1 MSSQDDVLCKHCD
14 NFYTLRHWK
23 WCKPCQ
29 INNIRHNFK
38 NCTSGNEK
46 IDELI
51 QEVRLK
57 FNQFDNIIVEWIPY
71 NQFKDIKEIGR
82 DDSIAIF
89 SAIWMDGPLKYDA
102 CYEREWKRVP
112 SKKVALKCLY
122 NSNHV
127 TNEFLNEAR
136 SYTINI
142 HNDDILKI
150 YGISQNPETKDYIMI
165 LKDSYCNYCGKIY
178 TNSKYKVCLC
188 CLINNFT
195 NRSSENEKIDDFI
208 QEMQLVKINK
218 GISMSNIFFE
228 WVPYNQLNDIKE
240 ICKVDSTTIYSAI
253 WMDGPLEYD
262 AYYKK
267 EWKRYLY
274 NSQNTINEF
283 LNEAKLHTINDDKKN
298 IPTIYGI
305 TQNLD
310 TKDYIMIL
318 QESYCKYCS
327 KVYTHIDFR
336 WCEPCQV
343 NNLKQN
349 FASWTSG
356 NEKIDEFIQEIQLNN
371 KYLYKRIRYNN
382 NNNVDGWTIKVKS
395 YPNKIYGISENPDT
409 KNYIIVLVFQD
420 HYCKN
425 CNEIYTGNER
435 WCKLCQVN
443 NIKENFVNWTS
454 GNERIDNLIQEM
466 QLKINKC
473 EDMIIEWIPY
483 NQFNHIKE
491 IGKGGFATV
500 YSAIWRDG
508 PLKYMYGKMKYE
520 KMVNK
525 EVALKC
531 VHNSQNI
538 TSEFLNEIKKYSLNE
553 DDYILKIYGISQN
566 PNTKDYIIVLQYAK
580 GLKKIH
586 KNKIVHHNFHT
597 GNILLSFIDYC
608 SIESENHIGNI
619 YVSDMGS
626 CEEISNIDETKFYGV
641 MPFVAPEVL
650 KGKPYTQA
658 ADIYSFG
665 MIMYFIATTKQPF
678 ANCAHDSIL
687 ASMICNG
694 IRPEINE
701 LEAPKCYID
710 LMKRCWNPN
719 PDNRPSANEIK
730 ELIKLFKS
738 DHNEEIKIQFE
749 KAEEYR
755 KTNLISIKDNRSTT
769 HPQAFYTSR
778 LLNPFT
784 KELSK
789 CDHDYNTSVEVI
801 DFTKKTET
809 V

>member
-51 QEVRLK
+51 QEMRLK

-89 SAIWMDGPLKYDA
+89 LAIWMDVPLKYDA
-102 CYEREWKRVP
+102 CYKREWKRVP
-112 SKKVALKCLY
+112 NKKVALKCLY

-195 NRSSENEKIDDFI
+195 NQSSENEKIDDFI
-208 QEMQLVKINK
+208 QEMQLIKINK

-240 ICKVDSTTIYSAI
+240 ICKVDSTTIHSAI

-267 EWKRYLY
+267 EWKRVPNKKVDLKYLY

-349 FASWTSG
+349 FASLTSG

-382 NNNVDGWTIKVKS
+382 NNNLFEWIPYNQFINIKEINKSNSGILYSAMWIDGPLKYDKDVMKWKNMPNKEVKS

-409 KNYIIVLVFQD
+409 KNYIIVLFQD

-443 NIKENFVNWTS
+443 NIKENFINWTS

-473 EDMIIEWIPY
+473 GDMIIEWLPY

-500 YSAIWRDG
+500 YSAIWKDG

-566 PNTKDYIIVLQYAK
+566 PNTKDYIIVLKYAKGGSFNNYINNDIINWFWSEKLKALKHIIK
-580 GLKKIH
+580 GLKKFH

-597 GNILLSFIDYC
+597 GNILLSFIDYY
-608 SIESENHIGNI
+608 SIESENYIGNI

-626 CEEISNIDETKFYGV
+626 CEEISNIDETKIYGV

-658 ADIYSFG
+658 ADIYSF
-665 MIMYFIATTKQPF
+665 ATTKQPF

-694 IRPEINE
+694 I
-701 LEAPKCYID
+701 
-710 LMKRCWNPN
+710 
-719 PDNRPSANEIK
+719 
-730 ELIKLFKS
+730 
-738 DHNEEIKIQFE
+738 
-749 KAEEYR
+749 
-755 KTNLISIKDNRSTT
+755 T
-769 HPQAFYTSR
+769 
-778 LLNPFT
+778 
-784 KELSK
+784 
-789 CDHDYNTSVEVI
+789 
-801 DFTKKTET
+801 
-809 V
+809 

>member
-23 WCKPCQ
+23 W
-29 INNIRHNFK
+29 F
-38 NCTSGNEK
+38 
-46 IDELI
+46 
-51 QEVRLK
+51 
-57 FNQFDNIIVEWIPY
+57 EWIPY

-89 SAIWMDGPLKYDA
+89 LAIWMDVPLKYDA
-102 CYEREWKRVP
+102 CYKREWKRVP
-112 SKKVALKCLY
+112 NKKVALKCLY

-195 NRSSENEKIDDFI
+195 NQSSENEKIDDFI
-208 QEMQLVKINK
+208 QEMQLIKINK

-240 ICKVDSTTIYSAI
+240 ICKVDSTTIHSAI

-267 EWKRYLY
+267 EWKRVPNKKVDLKYLY

-349 FASWTSG
+349 FASLTSG

-382 NNNVDGWTIKVKS
+382 NNNLFEWIPYNQFINIKEINKSNSGILYSAMWIDGPLKYDKDVKS

-409 KNYIIVLVFQD
+409 KNYIIVLFQD

-425 CNEIYTGNER
+425 CNEIYT
-435 WCKLCQVN
+435 
-443 NIKENFVNWTS
+443 
-454 GNERIDNLIQEM
+454 
-466 QLKINKC
+466 
-473 EDMIIEWIPY
+473 
-483 NQFNHIKE
+483 E

-500 YSAIWRDG
+500 YSAIWKDG

-566 PNTKDYIIVLQYAK
+566 PNTKDYIIVLKYAKGGSFNNYINNDIINWFWSEKLKALKHIIK
-580 GLKKIH
+580 GLKKFH

-597 GNILLSFIDYC
+597 GNILLSFIDYY
-608 SIESENHIGNI
+608 SIESENYIGNI

-626 CEEISNIDETKFYGV
+626 CEEISNIDETKIYGV

-694 IRPEINE
+694 I
-701 LEAPKCYID
+701 
-710 LMKRCWNPN
+710 
-719 PDNRPSANEIK
+719 
-730 ELIKLFKS
+730 
-738 DHNEEIKIQFE
+738 
-749 KAEEYR
+749 
-755 KTNLISIKDNRSTT
+755 T
-769 HPQAFYTSR
+769 
-778 LLNPFT
+778 
-784 KELSK
+784 
-789 CDHDYNTSVEVI
+789 
-801 DFTKKTET
+801 
-809 V
+809 

>member
-1 MSSQDDVLCKHCD
+1 M
-14 NFYTLRHWK
+14 
-23 WCKPCQ
+23 
-29 INNIRHNFK
+29 
-38 NCTSGNEK
+38 
-46 IDELI
+46 
-51 QEVRLK
+51 RLK

-89 SAIWMDGPLKYDA
+89 LAIWMDVPLKYDA
-102 CYEREWKRVP
+102 CYKREWKRVP
-112 SKKVALKCLY
+112 NKKVALKCLY

-195 NRSSENEKIDDFI
+195 NQSSENEKIDDFI
-208 QEMQLVKINK
+208 QEMQLIKINK

-240 ICKVDSTTIYSAI
+240 ICKVDSTTIHSAI

-267 EWKRYLY
+267 EWKRVPNKKVDLKYLY

-343 NNLKQN
+343 
-349 FASWTSG
+349 
-356 NEKIDEFIQEIQLNN
+356 
-371 KYLYKRIRYNN
+371 
-382 NNNVDGWTIKVKS
+382 KS

-409 KNYIIVLVFQD
+409 KNYIIVLFQD

-443 NIKENFVNWTS
+443 NIKENFINWTS

-473 EDMIIEWIPY
+473 GDMIIEWLPY

-500 YSAIWRDG
+500 YSAIWKDG

-566 PNTKDYIIVLQYAK
+566 PNTKDYIIVLKYAKGGSFNNYINNDIINWFWSEKLKALKHIIK
-580 GLKKIH
+580 GLKKFH

-597 GNILLSFIDYC
+597 GNILLSFIDYY
-608 SIESENHIGNI
+608 SIESENYIGNI

-626 CEEISNIDETKFYGV
+626 CEEISNIDETKIYGV

-658 ADIYSFG
+658 ADIYSF
-665 MIMYFIATTKQPF
+665 
-678 ANCAHDSIL
+678 
-687 ASMICNG
+687 
-694 IRPEINE
+694 
-701 LEAPKCYID
+701 EAPKCYID
-710 LMKRCWNPN
+710 LMKRCWSPN
-719 PDNRPSANEIK
+719 PDNRPSADEIK
-730 ELIKLFKS
+730 ELIKLFES

-784 KELSK
+784 KEVSK
-789 CDHDYNTSVEVI
+789 YDDDYNTSVEVI
-801 DFTKKTET
+801 DFTK
-809 V
+809 